1 MVSDRKKEICILK
14 FHTVRNTIVT
24 KNDNI
29 KAKKMKN
36 DNDNIKAKKMKNDNR
51 MKCGPKSIP
60 AIRVIRLKSNNGAP
74 FSTNVLT
81 FQGEDTVHRFQ

>member
-24 KNDNI
+24 K
-29 KAKKMKN
+29 
-36 DNDNIKAKKMKNDNR
+36 NDNIKAKKMKNDNR

-81 FQGEDTVHRFQ
+81 FQGEDTVPRFQ